1 MVLFFLDGFMKS
13 LLLFFFILNSNN
25 AFSSANPLEEFYG
38 LYKKGQYEKAIDS
51 LNKLTID
58 QNSEAS
64 KFYLT
69 GISYARL
76 QEFDKAADN
85 LALAIE
91 KGHDAKDM
99 YYEYGQA
106 LYAKNSLKAAREAF
120 KKSAELNFNTSASLY
135 YQGHISQ
142 ILEDFS
148 SAKKAYLEIIKLK
161 DKDKKIDQVAKFQ
174 LAESE
179 LQMTRNTISEKE
191 KLGKDIQKRIIPM
204 LKMAFDTDRNS
215 NVAIDI
221 NKRIKEIMKEF
232 DLDPDVMI
240 NGRRIASDRFHASF
254 DIKTKYDDNITN
266 TNLENDVQQS
276 LKESYIVETELET
289 KYDLV
294 YKKKWIAS
302 PLLRLNFNKYTN
314 QDDSDVYMN
323 DSAIITAAIK
333 NKFETFAFEKA
344 SSYLFDIDYSKTLK
358 DYNSTHKLENYSTS
372 ILFTIGKQITYFSF
386 GDTNFKFKYKDF
398 KAYSDSIN
406 NHTMSF
412 SIDQVVALNNNEL
425 LIILLNSDMIDNY
438 NNSNT
443 NSNSYMLRLDYILP
457 EFMPSYTFT
466 GSLTLTLNDTL
477 KLSASRGLEKTITPS
492 IELAKEI
499 NRNLKANI
507 NLEYTNNKSKSN
519 DYTYHKYVTTFGL
532 NYNF

>member
-1 MVLFFLDGFMKS
+1 MC
-13 LLLFFFILNSNN
+13 SNN
-25 AFSSANPLEEFYG
+25 AFSNSNPLEEFYA

-69 GISYARL
+69 GIAYARL

-85 LALAIE
+85 LAMAIE

-142 ILEDFS
+142 ILEDHV
-148 SAKKAYLEIIKLK
+148 SAKKAFLEIIKLK

-179 LQMTRNTISEKE
+179 LQITRNNIPEKD
-191 KLGKDIQKRIIPM
+191 KLGKDIQKRILPM

-215 NVAIDI
+215 NVALDI

-240 NGRRIASDRFHASF
+240 NGRRISSDRFHASV

-266 TNLENDVQQS
+266 TNLENDTQQS
-276 LKESYIVETELET
+276 LKESYIIETELEA

-302 PLLRLNFNKYTN
+302 PLFRINFNKYTN
-314 QDDSDVYMN
+314 QEDSDVYSN

-333 NKFETFAFEKA
+333 NKFETVAFDKA
-344 SSYLFDIDYSKTLK
+344 SSYLFDIDFSKTFK
-358 DYNSTHKLENYSTS
+358 DYNSAHKLESYSTS
-372 ILFTIGKQITYFSF
+372 VLFTLGKQITFFSF

-406 NHTMSF
+406 NHTISMSV
-412 SIDQVVALNNNEL
+412 DQVMALSNNDL
-425 LIILLNSDMIDNY
+425 LIILFNTDMINNY

-443 NSNSYMLRLDYILP
+443 NSNSYLLRFDYILP

-466 GSLTLTLNDTL
+466 GSLSFTLNDTL
-477 KLSASRGLEKTITPS
+477 KLSSTRGLERTITPS
-492 IELAKEI
+492 LELAKEI
-499 NRNLKANI
+499 NKDLKASI

>member
-1 MVLFFLDGFMKS
+1 MKS
-13 LLLFFFILNSNN
+13 LLLLFVILSSNN
-25 AFSSANPLEEFYG
+25 AFANANSLEEFYG

-64 KFYLT
+64 KYYLT

-85 LALAIE
+85 FALAIE

-106 LYAKNSLKAAREAF
+106 LYAKNSLKASRDAF
-120 KKSAELNFNTSASLY
+120 KKSAELKFNLSASLY

-142 ILEDFS
+142 ILEDYS
-148 SAKKAYLEIIKLK
+148 NAKKAYLEIIKLK

-179 LQMTRNTISEKE
+179 LQLTRNNITDKE
-191 KLGKDIQKRIIPM
+191 KLSKDVQKRIIPM
-204 LKMAFDTDRNS
+204 LKMAYESDRNS
-215 NVAIDI
+215 AVGLDI

-232 DLDPDVMI
+232 DLDPDIMV
-240 NGRRIASDRFHASF
+240 NGRRISSDRFHASL
-254 DIKTKYDDNITN
+254 DMKTKFDDNITN

-276 LKESYIVETELET
+276 LKESYIVETEFET
-289 KYDLV
+289 KYDYV

-302 PLLRLNFNKYTN
+302 PLFRVSFNKYTN
-314 QDDSDVYMN
+314 QDEADVYKN
-323 DSAIITAAIK
+323 DSAIMTIALK
-333 NKFETFAFEKA
+333 NKFETTAFDRP
-344 SSYLFDIDYSKTLK
+344 SSYIFDFDYSKTIK
-358 DYNSTHKLENYSTS
+358 DYNSSHKLESYSSSVLLT
-372 ILFTIGKQITYFSF
+372 FGKQINYFSF

-406 NHTMSF
+406 NHTISF
-412 SIDQVVALNNNEL
+412 SIDQVVALSNNDL
-425 LIILLNSDMIDNY
+425 LILLFNADMVDNY
-438 NNSNT
+438 NDSNT
-443 NSNSYMLRLDYILP
+443 NTNSYMFRLDYIFP

-466 GSLTLTLNDTL
+466 GSLTTILNDTL
-477 KLSASRGLEKTITPS
+477 KLSESRGLEKTITPS
-492 IELAKEI
+492 LELAKEI
-499 NRNLKANI
+499 NQNFKVSA
-507 NLEYTNNKSKSN
+507 NLEYTNNKSKLA
-519 DYTYHKYVTTFGL
+519 DYTYHKYVTSFGL